1 MSSEPR
7 IAVEEDSVLT
17 CPYSDYVVL
26 ADDALRALESLEHK
40 LERGETFSPRSFA
53 LYTRNTETCD

>member
-40 LERGETFSPRSFA
+40 LERGETFSLRVIYA
-53 LYTRNTETCD
+53 KHGDT